1 VAGTKRQIALRK
13 ALRAAIPRVPFGDA
27 EAIFSAA
34 LTGVKL
40 RGLPP
45 TVAIWLA
52 TVSHV
57 RHVHTDYDALLAEG
71 YDRDSARHVVA
82 PDMDAVLLDWGA
94 RRSVEADT
102 ADQDGA

>member
-1 VAGTKRQIALRK
+1 MAGTKRQIALRK
-13 ALRAAIPRVPFGDA
+13 ALREAIPRVPYSDA
-27 EAIFSAA
+27 EAIFAAA

-40 RGLPP
+40 KGLPP

-82 PDMDAVLLDWGA
+82 PDMDDVLLGWGA
-94 RRSVEADT
+94 RRSVDADLP
-102 ADQDGA
+102 DQDGA